1 MGAAGPIYW
10 GAVPMRAPAL
20 MRLRVSGR
28 LYALVVLFA
37 LGCATLAAML
47 IWLQGQRAVAA
58 RQQSLQELVDTAI
71 GVLDAHKK
79 LADAGEMSVEEAKKR
94 ALKVLESARYGHGDY
109 FTVRSLEGITVMHPT
124 APQTV
129 GTNRDGVT
137 DAKGRYYVREINNV
151 IKTTGEGYVNYT
163 FPRPDT
169 KVETE
174 KTSFIK
180 VYRPWGLA
188 VLTGVYID
196 DIDAELYTSMIQA
209 AAVTFVLVIVLGGI
223 VFWVA
228 RGIAAPLARL
238 RTSMLE
244 LAENRPMSAKLD
256 LDRDDEIGEMG
267 RAVEVF
273 RDNAETRRAL
283 EATTQSED
291 AKRAERQTRID
302 RLIAEFR
309 SSVGSVLT
317 AVESN
322 MKKLES
328 TASSLTNVANDAS
341 NQAAAAADAS
351 EQAAGNVQN
360 VASAAEELGSSVG
373 EIGRQVAQANAVVTE
388 ASAMASRSNDQ
399 IGALAQAAQKIGD
412 VVDLIKAIAEQ
423 TNLLALN
430 ATIEAARAGEA
441 GKGFAVV
448 ASEVKSLANQTAK
461 ATEDIGAQVA
471 GIQTSTKDAVEAI
484 RKIAA
489 TMEEINRFTSSI
501 VSTVEEQTA
510 ATAEISRNVG
520 LAASGTSSVSDNIT
534 TVTMA
539 IGEASRSA
547 KNVLGATGELSN
559 AARQLQGAVDGFL
572 AEVAA

>member
-1 MGAAGPIYW
+1 
-10 GAVPMRAPAL
+10 
-20 MRLRVSGR
+20 
-28 LYALVVLFA
+28 
-37 LGCATLAAML
+37 
-47 IWLQGQRAVAA
+47 
-58 RQQSLQELVDTAI
+58 LQELVDTAI

-79 LADAGEMSVEEAKKR
+79 LADAGEMSMDEAKKR
-94 ALKVLESARYGHGDY
+94 ALKVLENARYGHGDY
-109 FTVRSLEGITVMHPT
+109 FTVRSIEGITVMHPT

-129 GTNRDGVT
+129 GTNRDNVV
-137 DAKGRYYVREINNV
+137 DAKGRYYVREINNT
-151 IKTTGEGYVNYT
+151 IKTIGEGYINYT

-174 KTSFIK
+174 KTSYVK

-196 DIDAELYTSMIQA
+196 DIDAELNRSMIQA
-209 AAVTFVLVIVLGGI
+209 AGVTFALVVLLGGI

-228 RGIAAPLARL
+228 RGIAGPLTRL
-238 RTSMLE
+238 RTCMLE
-244 LAENRPMSAKLD
+244 LAESRPMTAKLD
-256 LDRDDEIGEMG
+256 VTREDEIGEMG

-273 RDNAETRRAL
+273 RDNAEQRQAL
-283 EATTQSED
+283 EEKTRSED
-291 AKRAERQTRID
+291 AKRMERQTRID
-302 RLIAEFR
+302 RLITDFR
-309 SSVGSVLT
+309 SSVGSVLA
-317 AVESN
+317 AVDGN

-328 TASSLTNVANDAS
+328 TASSLTSVANDAA
-341 NQAAAAADAS
+341 NQATAAVDAS

-360 VASAAEELGSSVG
+360 VASAAEELGSSVS
-373 EIGRQVAQANAVVTE
+373 EIGRQVAQANSVVSE
-388 ASAMASRSNDQ
+388 ASAMASRSNEQ

-489 TMEEINRFTSSI
+489 TMDEINRFTSSI
-501 VSTVEEQTA
+501 VSTVQEQA
-510 ATAEISRNVG
+510 VATAEISRNVG
-520 LAASGTSSVSDNIT
+520 LAASGTSLVSDNIS

-547 KNVLGATGELSN
+547 KHVLGATSELSG

>member
-1 MGAAGPIYW
+1 MQLRG
-10 GAVPMRAPAL
+10 L

-37 LGCATLAAML
+37 LGCAALAAML
-47 IWLQGQRAVAA
+47 IWLQGERAVAA
-58 RQQSLQELVDTAI
+58 RQQSLQQLVDSAI

-79 LADAGEMSVEEAKKR
+79 LADAGEMSVDEAKKR
-94 ALKVLESARYGHGDY
+94 ALKILENMRYGHGDY
-109 FTVRSLEGITVMHPT
+109 FTVRSLEGVTVMHPI
-124 APQTV
+124 APQTI
-129 GTNRDGVT
+129 GTNRDNVT
-137 DAKGRYYVREINNV
+137 DSHGRYYVRDINKIV
-151 IKTTGEGYVNYT
+151 QSGGEGYVNYT

-169 KVETE
+169 KVETD
-174 KTSFIK
+174 KTSFVK
-180 VYRPWGLA
+180 VYKPWGFGI
-188 VLTGVYID
+188 LTGVYID
-196 DIDAELYTSMIQA
+196 DINAELYQSMIEA
-209 AAVTFVLVIVLGGI
+209 AGITFALVLVLGGV

-228 RGIAAPLARL
+228 RGIAIPLARL
-238 RTSMLE
+238 RTSMLD
-244 LAENRPMSAKLD
+244 LAENRAMSVKLD
-256 LDRDDEIGEMG
+256 LDRHDEIGEMG

-273 RDNAETRRAL
+273 RENAETRKVL
-283 EATTQSED
+283 EEKTRSED
-291 AKRAERQTRID
+291 VGRTERQTRID
-302 RLIAEFR
+302 RLIADFR
-309 SSVGSVLT
+309 SSVGTVLA
-317 AVESN
+317 AVDVN

-328 TASSLTNVANDAS
+328 TASTLTNLAS
-341 NQAAAAADAS
+341 GASDQATAAATAS

-388 ASAMASRSNDQ
+388 ASAMANRSNEQ
-399 IGALAQAAQKIGD
+399 VGALAQAAQKIGD

-471 GIQTSTKDAVEAI
+471 GIQASTKDAVDAI

-489 TMEEINRFTSSI
+489 TMEDINRFTTSI
-501 VSTVEEQTA
+501 VATIEQQTA
-510 ATAEISRNVG
+510 ATAEITRNVG
-520 LAASGTSSVSDNIT
+520 LAANGTSSVSDNIT

-547 KNVLGATGELSN
+547 KSVLGATNELSD
-559 AARQLQGAVDGFL
+559 AARKLQGAVDGFL
-572 AEVAA
+572 TEVAA